1 MKTLEGRQRCSR
13 RRSNVASVVD
23 DDDDDD
29 DVICIVGLL
38 HCVTAGRE
46 AGVAT
51 ATRNQEMRASE
62 RAREREREKKERGE
76 RGCVRWEWRERDWSW
91 FSSIKATALS
101 LPSQQWRRWRK
112 TLNRNG
118 AVLKPCQWC
127 TSLILILYW
136 TLAFTMRKSFS
147 MVVIKNSF
155 VSVCTSGVVAFE
167 RVTFKS
173 VATFWFFRKFIF
185 FFRFEAGGRS
195 TSAPRSLHRRS
206 EKPWAAVEWPP
217 RESGPHSRP
226 HSRRPPKALPC
237 LCYFFP
243 LQNVWERKDLCLR
256 IKLSNEW
263 FPEKPEG
270 LRNKIKQQWGRLDC
284 FD

>member
-1 MKTLEGRQRCSR
+1 
-13 RRSNVASVVD
+13 
-23 DDDDDD
+23 
-29 DVICIVGLL
+29 
-38 HCVTAGRE
+38 
-46 AGVAT
+46 
-51 ATRNQEMRASE
+51 
-62 RAREREREKKERGE
+62 
-76 RGCVRWEWRERDWSW
+76 
-91 FSSIKATALS
+91 
-101 LPSQQWRRWRK
+101 
-112 TLNRNG
+112 
-118 AVLKPCQWC
+118 
-127 TSLILILYW
+127 
-136 TLAFTMRKSFS
+136 

-237 LCYFFP
+237 LCYFFSSTERLREKRSLP
-243 LQNVWERKDLCLR
+243 SNQIVEWVISGKARRTERQNKAAMGATRLLWLNLHLIKAKASELQILQFSWKLR
-256 IKLSNEW
+256 ISYWSFTSYNSVTSQ
-263 FPEKPEG
+263 
-270 LRNKIKQQWGRLDC
+270 LRATTQLPVRGHLQVTTQ
-284 FD
+284 